1 MKKAKHDGLAKR
13 LFESRHDLCH
23 RAMDLGIANEQR
35 HGKTSQPSRMKQE
48 VFCVCCGAVLHE
60 REDVTA
66 MESVGD

>member
-48 VFCVCCGAVLHE
+48 ALRVCCSVGLHDL
-60 REDVTA
+60 EDVTA
-66 MESVGD
+66 LESVGD